1 MTDFFSKIFNTNKNN
16 QKKQQLL
23 VDIHSHLIPGID
35 DGVKTTFEAVKLIR
49 EFEQMGYKKL
59 VITPHIMSHR
69 YKNSS
74 DIILEKLEF
83 LKDAVTE
90 YEIEMELEAASE
102 YYLDDYFLTLLKK
115 RDILTFNGNH
125 LLFEMSYTRAPTD
138 LMDIIFEM
146 EQADYQPILAHP
158 ERYIFLHDS
167 FEEYEALKDYGVLF
181 QVNINSLAGY
191 YNKGVQK
198 IAHQLVE
205 KGMVDFLGSDTHKP
219 RQVETLKKYIQ
230 TPQFQKIF
238 EKNTIRN
245 NALL

>member
-74 DIILEKLEF
+74 DTILEKLEF